1 MPSRRPNSFLP
12 VHEGLQRRGQCPGR
26 LSVASAPSGVPSA
39 GRGGG
44 ARAPTTTA
52 NPMKLPTILEQ
63 TIKDIETEVEEAQ
76 GLTSPLQLH
85 PQLHQLGGALQVP
98 VHLRH
103 PLHRPREI
111 TQGVCHRVRCGVRR
125 VAHQ

>member
-1 MPSRRPNSFLP
+1 MPSRCPNSFLP

-26 LSVASAPSGVPSA
+26 LSVASAPSGVPSV

-85 PQLHQLGGALQVP
+85 PQLHQLGGALQVL
-98 VHLRH
+98 VHLHRA
-103 PLHRPREI
+103 LHRTREI
-111 TQGVCHRVRCGVRR
+111 TQGVRHRVRCGVRR

>member
-1 MPSRRPNSFLP
+1 MKAYSAEGNALDACLLRQPP
-12 VHEGLQRRGQCPGR
+12 VVYLALGE
-26 LSVASAPSGVPSA
+26 
-39 GRGGG
+39 GGG

-63 TIKDIETEVEEAQ
+63 TIKDEETEVEEAH

-85 PQLHQLGGALQVP
+85 PQLHQLGGALQVL
-98 VHLRH
+98 VHLHRA
-103 PLHRPREI
+103 LHRTREI
-111 TQGVCHRVRCGVRR
+111 TQGVRHRVRCGVRR